1 MRWKKKLTVC
11 VESLFFSRLITDIG
25 FRLVAA
31 DFRVLPVCL
40 GESQLWSD
48 HDLAQ
53 RQLPMCSQCN
63 SNYRYYVTI
72 VQQLPEGLWKL
83 PPGHFFNFRNQSVFM
98 PHCQHSVAIS
108 SSLKTVGFDLN
119 ILNYL
124 HCRSKN
130 GPIIFH
136 SWFMSICCSYP
147 FTEPTLFCKFHSLS
161 FQIESAFPCESQIQI
176 RILLLS
182 FCVRIT
188 QYTGQWAGEIRWVMF
203 QLSSGRR
210 KSSHNF
216 ELRVLVVWTI

>member
-1 MRWKKKLTVC
+1 MNRTEVKLGFSKLAHAQTAQAFSYRKDKIIGINLFCYISKSRQNIDFSDYMFRIWRESNEMKKKLTVC

-147 FTEPTLFCKFHSLS
+147 FTEPTLFL
-161 FQIESAFPCESQIQI
+161 
-176 RILLLS
+176 
-182 FCVRIT
+182 
-188 QYTGQWAGEIRWVMF
+188 
-203 QLSSGRR
+203 
-210 KSSHNF
+210 
-216 ELRVLVVWTI
+216 